1 MTLDPKVPER
11 LEWLQSSQSTYAVR
25 AVLAA
30 LLRSLKACAEARAWA
45 EPYDKLQ
52 AAWDVCP
59 RGDWMIWLLEA
70 ANVHAPE
77 RHTFAYACTDRAVRV
92 NAVAAL
98 RSAGLT
104 EQADTLAALA
114 PVTDKETADAAR
126 SASVSASHSAAR
138 SAAHWAAD
146 SSAESAAH
154 SAYSAAC
161 SAACSAERSAERQW
175 QADALRRLVPT
186 PEVGR

>member
-1 MTLDPKVPER
+1 MTAHPL
-11 LEWLQSSQSTYAVR
+11 ST
-25 AVLAA
+25 
-30 LLRSLKACAEARAWA
+30 LLRSLKACPEARVWA
-45 EPYDKLQ
+45 ASYDTLQ
-52 AAWDVCP
+52 AAWDACP

-77 RHTFAYACTDRAVRV
+77 RRTFAYACADRAVRV
-92 NAVAAL
+92 HAVAAL

-104 EQADTLAALA
+104 AQADTLAALA
-114 PVTDKETADAAR
+114 PVTDQETADAAR

-146 SSAESAAH
+146 SSAESAAY
-154 SAYSAAC
+154 SAAYSAAD
-161 SAACSAERSAERQW
+161 SAAFSAAVSSVSADSAAYSAGSAAASAERQW

-186 PEVGR
+186 PEVGL